1 MSVLDLI
8 GNRRLR
14 KIDIIDLITE
24 ISHITAIDLITSIA
38 NINDIKNI
46 RNAVFTENYCR
57 DGSFETGTT
66 EEWTWILGTH
76 TIDNAIF
83 YDGLYSLKSTPCTL
97 AVWQNIIPCYGDEV
111 LISYFIRTDIAQ
123 NFTLLIEYSDLDSE
137 TNVGAVAIG
146 DWTYFAF
153 APTKHKIIQN
163 ITFYGANATAGKSFW
178 LDRVQVIK
186 NNLARLGAGTQNI
199 GDVDVLTLPNVA
211 QATRTNLKVQPER
224 EDLIS
229 FGGNYTPNAVAVQVI
244 SPSGSLK
251 PKIYDVSMECA
262 VDGLHYLMFAPSA
275 TLTTRRLCS
284 IITKGKYGKTLVM
297 PRVGNAGD
305 GIYAYSAVNETN
317 WQIDLGY
324 VLE

>member
-14 KIDIIDLITE
+14 KIDILDELTLLRTLDTIV
-24 ISHITAIDLITSIA
+24 
-38 NINDIKNI
+38 NIHNI
-46 RNAVFTENYCR
+46 RNAVFTQNFCR
-57 DGSFETGTT
+57 NGSFETGTT
-66 EEWTWILGTH
+66 EDWESLAGDH
-76 TIDNAIF
+76 AISSAQH
-83 YDGLYSLKSTPCTL
+83 YDGLYSLTKSPCNTG
-97 AVWQNIIPCYGDEV
+97 VWQNIIPCYGDEV
-111 LISYFIRTDIAQ
+111 LISFQVRTDIAQ

-137 TNVGAVAIG
+137 TTTGAVAINT
-146 DWTYFAF
+146 WTFFAF

-163 ITFYGANATAGKSFW
+163 ITFYGTNATAGKSFW

-186 NNLARLGAGTQNI
+186 NNLTRLGAALPAGTNNI

-211 QATRTNLKVQPER
+211 QATRTSLKVQPER

-229 FGGNYTPNAVAVQVI
+229 FGGNYTPNAVAVEVVA
-244 SPSGSLK
+244 PSGSLK
-251 PKIYDVSMECA
+251 PKIYDVSFECA
-262 VDGLHYLMFAPSA
+262 VDGLHYLMFAPNT